1 MPGLSIFLAGLIIL
15 SYIEDI
21 PKWVKTVI
29 WIALVVIGIVGG
41 ALGYLHVS

>member
-15 SYIEDI
+15 CYIEDI